1 MDDIKNKLL
10 LPRYDTVFKSI
21 FKDENNKDVVED
33 FLKAM
38 LDIPDEVMFEDII
51 VQDPEL
57 LPDAEGEKLS
67 ILDVRLK
74 VPGQGLVNVE
84 MQLCRLPEIKQRII
98 HYLTKTGA
106 SQLSAGDDYAD
117 FKRVVMIVIADFN
130 LIGDAEYYHR
140 YLLYD
145 KERDSLFTDLLE
157 FVIVELRKRPVQS
170 DRTAR
175 WSWARFFGSG
185 SDAELREAAGES
197 EKIAKAMLTIER
209 LSADEAER
217 VRAEYQEMMR
227 RDYVSRINGA
237 KREGRV
243 EGLAEGRVEVAKRMK
258 AEGMDAALISK
269 VAGLPEDEI
278 DKM

>member
-1 MDDIKNKLL
+1 MNNSENKLL

-21 FKDENNKDVVED
+21 FKDENNRDVVED

-38 LDIPDEVMFEDII
+38 LDIPADVTFEDII
-51 VQDPEL
+51 VRDPEL

-74 VPGQGLVNVE
+74 IPGQGLVNVE
-84 MQLCRLPEIKQRII
+84 MQLCRLPEIKQRLI

-106 SQLSAGDDYAD
+106 SQLSAGDSYAD
-117 FKRVVMIVIADFN
+117 FKRVVMVVIADFN
-130 LIGDAEYYHR
+130 FIDDAEYYHR

-157 FVIVELRKRPVQS
+157 FVIVELRKRP
-170 DRTAR
+170 DEPDHAAR
-175 WSWARFFGSG
+175 WNWAKFFGSG
-185 SDAELREAAGES
+185 SDAELREVAGES

-227 RDYVSRINGA
+227 RDYVSRIDGA
-237 KREGRV
+237 KREGR
-243 EGLAEGRVEVAKRMK
+243 AEGHAEDAKRMK
-258 AEGMDAALISK
+258 AEGLDAALISK
-269 VAGLPEDEI
+269 ITGLPADDIE
-278 DKM
+278 KL

>member
-1 MDDIKNKLL
+1 MNTTENKLL

-21 FKDENNKDVVED
+21 FKDEGNKDVVED

-38 LDIPDEVMFEDII
+38 LDIPAEVTFEDII
-51 VQDPEL
+51 VRDPEL

-74 VPGQGLVNVE
+74 IPGQGLVNVE
-84 MQLCRLPEIKQRII
+84 LQLCRLPEIKERLI

-106 SQLSAGDDYAD
+106 SQLSVGANYAD

-130 LIGDAEYYHR
+130 FIDDQEYYHR
-140 YLLYD
+140 YRLYD

-157 FVIVELRKRPVQS
+157 FAIIELRKRP
-170 DRTAR
+170 DEPDNKAR
-175 WSWARFFGSG
+175 WNWARFFGSG

-197 EKIAKAMLTIER
+197 EKVAKAMLTIEK
-209 LSADEAER
+209 LSADEEER

-237 KREGRV
+237 KREGRN
-243 EGLAEGRVEVAKRMK
+243 EGLLESARHMK
-258 AEGMDAALISK
+258 ADGIEAAFIAK
-269 VAGLPEDEI
+269 YTGLSVGEI
-278 DKM
+278 EKL